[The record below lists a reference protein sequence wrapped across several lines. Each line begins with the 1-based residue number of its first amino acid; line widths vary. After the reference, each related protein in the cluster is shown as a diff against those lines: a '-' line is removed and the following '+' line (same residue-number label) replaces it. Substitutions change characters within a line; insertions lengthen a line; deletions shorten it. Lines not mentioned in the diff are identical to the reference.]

1 MEQLGQSRT
10 GTPFEDE
17 ASDATSQI
25 SDDECVTVYESTSDD
40 AVSSFSHPSAR
51 IVCSCV
57 TSQCDSVKPLPRRRE
72 HVFDSPVPAFVF
84 PVKYPPPR
92 KLVAAEKFTTTLPR
106 QKPIFPRMRVAH
118 ITIDQLTEEF
128 AKLSVK
134 PRIVRERVSTRSA
147 ANLATPVRR
156 HPPTAR
162 PDRRAAS
169 ARYHVIPFL
178 APLISHVPTPR
189 APRSAYR
196 VRPKP
201 TEIIPVR
208 NAPNDFARAA
218 PSSLVC
224 PCDETP
230 TGKRQF
236 PELRPLNTPAW
247 KTWRDVDLFAVSPAR
262 STASKA
268 AASRTTP
275 VLQVV
280 IPAAQLTPAP
290 ASNRKRSRED
300 ESSSAGPAPAKKTR
314 AAPKPSLPHRRP
326 THAPVN
332 TDRVR
337 VRPAAKLLPT
347 TRTPTRRER
356 TESWV
361 SSQPRTPSAESTV
374 STPSSRSMSV
384 RSEFPM
390 TPAARYDSLD
400 PFVQDDDAFGPPY
413 GAPTYD
419 YHKAPTG
426 VPVYPPAV
434 RA

>member
-1 MEQLGQSRT
+1 VHNCLRIDLRRCCKLLPHT
-10 GTPFEDE
+10 
-17 ASDATSQI
+17 
-25 SDDECVTVYESTSDD
+25 
-40 AVSSFSHPSAR
+40 SAR
-51 IVCSCV
+51 IVCSRV

-147 ANLATPVRR
+147 ANLATPIRR

-201 TEIIPVR
+201 TEIIPAQLARLPVR
-208 NAPNDFARAA
+208 RDADRQASVPRA
-218 PSSLVC
+218 PSAQHACVEDLA
-224 PCDETP
+224 
-230 TGKRQF
+230 RR
-236 PELRPLNTPAW
+236 RPLRGLPGP
-247 KTWRDVDLFAVSPAR
+247 VDCIQGCCLAHRPC
-262 STASKA
+262 
-268 AASRTTP
+268 P
-275 VLQVV
+275 PVV
-280 IPAAQLTPAP
+280 IPAAQPTPAP
-290 ASNRKRSRED
+290 ATNRKRSRED
-300 ESSSAGPAPAKKTR
+300 EPSSAGPAPAKKTR

-337 VRPAAKLLPT
+337 VRPAAKPLPT

-361 SSQPRTPSAESTV
+361 SSQPRTPSAESIV

-390 TPAARYDSLD
+390 TPAARYESLD

-413 GAPTYD
+413 AAPTYD